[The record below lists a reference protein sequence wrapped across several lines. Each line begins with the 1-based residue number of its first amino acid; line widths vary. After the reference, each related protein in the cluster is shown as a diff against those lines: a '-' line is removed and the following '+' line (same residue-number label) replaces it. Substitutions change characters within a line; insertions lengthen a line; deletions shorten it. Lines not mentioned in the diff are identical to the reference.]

1 MSVNHIKLRKEA
13 GCENRKRGNI
23 DGVRGFAGEIF
34 GRRTWYNIFRQW
46 VLYKGRCKVMLKK
59 IIISV
64 LMIIIAQTVMADFAT
79 TVLGREILNPNAAYE
94 IFSSSSINPPLK
106 LNTRNGCMTQIQI
119 VKGEV
124 RESPINLVPLVSASE
139 EQNGRFTLYEG
150 KYVSQSVLLDRISG
164 KVWYVFFGALNPK
177 DNRIEETAWHSGEE

>member
-1 MSVNHIKLRKEA
+1 M
-13 GCENRKRGNI
+13 
-23 DGVRGFAGEIF
+23 GVI
-34 GRRTWYNIFRQW
+34 QW

-64 LMIIIAQTVMADFAT
+64 LLIIIAQTVMADFAT

-94 IFSSSSINPPLK
+94 IFSSSSVNPPLK

-124 RESPINLVPLVSASE
+124 RETPM
-139 EQNGRFTLYEG
+139 
-150 KYVSQSVLLDRISG
+150 LDRISG

-177 DNRIEETAWHSGEE
+177 DNRIEETVWHSGEE

>member
-1 MSVNHIKLRKEA
+1 
-13 GCENRKRGNI
+13 
-23 DGVRGFAGEIF
+23 
-34 GRRTWYNIFRQW
+34 
-46 VLYKGRCKVMLKK
+46 MLKK

-64 LMIIIAQTVMADFAT
+64 LLIIIAQTVMADFAT

-124 RESPINLVPLVSASE
+124 RETPINLVPLVSASE

-177 DNRIEETAWHSGEE
+177 DNRIEETVWHSGEE